1 MRIQT
6 FRQVAIVEYQQGERV
21 VKVLPEK
28 ILVPND
34 TDEIESEPFGL
45 DRLVLKSQEVYQ
57 YNEAKKKLLLTYAD
71 ISTLWED
78 PTKVPDKLGDT
89 QSSTH
94 SYYKPYTLTF
104 KYIID

>member
-1 MRIQT
+1 MQIQT
-6 FRQVAIVEYQQGERV
+6 FQQVVLVEYQQGERV

-28 ILVPND
+28 IPIPND
-34 TDEIESEPFGL
+34 DGTESQAFSL

-57 YNEAKKKLLLTYAD
+57 YNEAKKKLLLSYAE
-71 ISTLWED
+71 ISIPWED
-78 PTKVPDKLGDT
+78 PTKIPSVLGDN
-89 QSSTH
+89 QSPTH

>member
-6 FRQVAIVEYQQGERV
+6 FQQVALVEYQQGERV

-34 TDEIESEPFGL
+34 DETEPQHFGL

-71 ISTLWED
+71 ISILWED
-78 PTKVPDKLGDT
+78 PTKVPDILGDN
-89 QSSTH
+89 QSPTH
-94 SYYKPYTLTF
+94 SYYKPYTLTL